1 MYASSLPPR
10 SLLFAPGSRPDLVA
24 KMPRSA
30 PDLAV
35 IDLEDGVIEAARA
48 TARTALPALVAALA
62 GDVGA
67 VGVRVSVHVG
77 RAGALDLAA
86 AAVPGLAML
95 VVPKAESPAALAG
108 FADRLDAHGVP
119 DSCGVVVGIESARGV
134 AAVFDLLAC
143 SDRIVGA
150 YFGAEDFISSMGGRR
165 TKHGAEVAHA
175 RARVVLAARAG
186 GCFALDQA
194 LPDFRDEPAFR
205 VDAEAGRDLGYD
217 GKLCIHP
224 AQVTI
229 ANHTFTPSPL
239 EVERARSI
247 VHEFEAAVAR
257 GDATPVIDG
266 TLVDEAV
273 VRRLRAVASRIAPDV
288 AR

>member
-1 MYASSLPPR
+1 M
-10 SLLFAPGSRPDLVA
+10 LFAPGSRPDLVA

-48 TARTALPALVAALA
+48 TARTALPGLVAGLVAGLA

-67 VGVRVSVHVG
+67 VGVRVSAHVG
-77 RAGALDLAA
+77 PAGALDLAA
-86 AAVPGLAML
+86 AAVPGLSAL

-108 FADRLDAHGVP
+108 FADRLDAHGMP

-150 YFGAEDFISSMGGRR
+150 YFGAEDFVSSMGGRR

-194 LPDFRDEPAFR
+194 LPDFRDEHAFR
-205 VDAEAGRDLGYD
+205 ADAEAGRDLGYD

-247 VHEFEAAVAR
+247 VHEFDAAVAH

-273 VRRLRAVASRIAPDV
+273 VRRLRAVASPIAPEV

>member
-1 MYASSLPPR
+1 
-10 SLLFAPGSRPDLVA
+10 
-24 KMPRSA
+24 MPRSA

-35 IDLEDGVIEAARA
+35 IDLEDGVTGATRAA
-48 TARTALPALVAALA
+48 ARTARPDLVAGLVAELVAGPA

-67 VGVRVSVHVG
+67 VGVRVSAHVG
-77 RAGALDLAA
+77 PAAALDLAA
-86 AAVPGLAML
+86 AAVPGLSTL
-95 VVPKAESPAALAG
+95 VVPKAESPAALTR
-108 FADRLDAHGVP
+108 FADRLDEHGVP
-119 DSCGVVVGIESARGV
+119 DSCGLIVGIESARGV

-150 YFGAEDFISSMGGRR
+150 YFGAEDFVSSMGGRR

-175 RARVVLAARAG
+175 RARVVLAARAA

-194 LPDFRDEPAFR
+194 LPDFRDEHAFR
-205 VDAEAGRDLGYD
+205 ADAEAGRDLGYD

-224 AQVTI
+224 AQVRV

-247 VHEFEAAVAR
+247 VHSFDAAVAH

-273 VRRLRAVASRIAPDV
+273 VRRLRAVASPMAAQIAPEV